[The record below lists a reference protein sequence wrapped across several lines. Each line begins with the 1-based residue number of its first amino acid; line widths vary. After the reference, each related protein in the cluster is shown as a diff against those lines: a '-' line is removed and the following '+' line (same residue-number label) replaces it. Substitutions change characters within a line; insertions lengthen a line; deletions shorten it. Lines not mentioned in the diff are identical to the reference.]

1 MELADFLL
9 NRNTA
14 QTTKVTLTGELAE
27 YEFEIRALN
36 NDEWENCRSQCMS
49 FNKNGSV
56 SLNNAKLNAMIV
68 VTGCINPNFRSAEL
82 LAKAGITLP
91 IDFVNKVLK
100 PGEVEKLANQILQ
113 YSGFGD
119 NLGEIQKK

>member
-9 NRNTA
+9 SRNTA
-14 QTTKVTLTGELAE
+14 QTTKITLTGELAE

-49 FNKNGSV
+49 INKNGSV
-56 SLNNAKLNAMIV
+56 SLNNSKMNAMIV
-68 VTGCINPNFRSAEL
+68 VTGCVNPNFRDAGL
-82 LAKAGITLP
+82 LSKAGITLP
-91 IDFVNKVLK
+91 VDFVNKVLK
-100 PGEVEKLANQILQ
+100 PGEIEKLAGQILQ

>member
-36 NDEWENCRSQCMS
+36 NDEW
-49 FNKNGSV
+49 
-56 SLNNAKLNAMIV
+56 
-68 VTGCINPNFRSAEL
+68 
-82 LAKAGITLP
+82 
-91 IDFVNKVLK
+91 
-100 PGEVEKLANQILQ
+100 
-113 YSGFGD
+113 
-119 NLGEIQKK
+119 